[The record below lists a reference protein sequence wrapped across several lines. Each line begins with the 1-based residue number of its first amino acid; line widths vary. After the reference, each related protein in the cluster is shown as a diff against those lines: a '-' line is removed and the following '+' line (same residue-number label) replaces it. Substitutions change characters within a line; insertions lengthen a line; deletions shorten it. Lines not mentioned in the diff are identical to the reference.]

1 LFFRKTKMIMAC
13 RE

>member
-1 LFFRKTKMIMAC
+1 MKIRIIMAC